1 MNLVKWN
8 PAKEL
13 LSLNRRLQN
22 LLDDDFF
29 RFPAFFSDEEKM
41 WAPMVDIYEDEKE
54 IVLKAELPEV
64 DAKDVDIKLEDSYL
78 TLKGERKFDKEV
90 KKENFYRLER
100 SYGSFKRQ
108 FNLPSYVDRDK
119 VKASY
124 KDGVLKIQLPKKE
137 EAKPTKVDIKVS

>member
-1 MNLVKWN
+1 MNLVKWK

-13 LSLNRRLQN
+13 LLLNRRLHN

-41 WAPMVDIYEDEKE
+41 WAPVVDIYEDEKE

-64 DAKDVDIKLEDSYL
+64 DPKDVDIKLEDGYL
-78 TLKGERKFDKEV
+78 ILKGERKFDKEV

-108 FNLPSYVDRDK
+108 FNLPSYVDKDK

-137 EAKPTKVDIKVS
+137 EAKSTKVDIKVS

>member
-8 PAKEL
+8 PAKDL
-13 LSLNRRLQN
+13 FMLNRRLEK

-29 RFPAFFSDEEKM
+29 RFPSLFSGEEKI
-41 WAPMVDIYEDEKE
+41 WSPQVDIYEDDKK
-54 IVLKAELPEV
+54 ILLKAELPEI
-64 DAKDVDIKLEDSYL
+64 DLKDVEIKLKDNSL
-78 TLKGERKFDKEV
+78 ILKGERKFDNEL

-108 FNLPSYVDRDK
+108 FSIPSYVDKDK

-124 KDGVLKIQLPKKE
+124 KDGILQIQLPKKK
-137 EAKPTKVDIKVS
+137 EAKPKKIDINVN